1 MSIQKEE
8 RSENV
13 HSDFLSLLDFDRV
26 IALLK
31 EVAREWKDKALFHL
45 RIGEDSLKTD
55 DVDNITDLVGRLGGF
70 RELDY
75 IAAFA
80 GDQLMLT
87 ADFSNGQI
95 RFRSVETQVLNKF
108 VNYWSRVRKKIRY
121 RKDLVELATSIDGK
135 RFILSCLDDQGG
147 LSDIPKKPAKLDHS
161 YAISR
166 LESLG
171 MKHILLRFASFL
183 TNTQNEDGGW
193 GVQPDS
199 PSRVIPTAGAIMV
212 LAPVSPEEIKNRDAC
227 LSKAAGFLVSK
238 RKQDGTWE
246 DDKRNIKLTTIIST
260 IALLRIQ
267 RIEPSERRVPLF
279 FQKCVSE
286 IQVQKFD
293 SVLAR
298 NLKEMD
304 LLSKD
309 DILQILKNVAFDI
322 ENEYAFLSWS
332 SSIVTVTLL
341 ANLLLWVGVSPNDS
355 RIRSIYGFLVRSRNI
370 DGGWPLRIGEKSMLY
385 PTILCLDALKAI
397 SFQEQSGDVR
407 NRHQQS

>member
-8 RSENV
+8 KSENAY
-13 HSDFLSLLDFDRV
+13 SDFLSLLDFDRV

-55 DVDNITDLVGRLGGF
+55 NVDNITDLVGKLGGF

-80 GDQLMLT
+80 GDQFMLT
-87 ADFSNGQI
+87 ADFSGGQI
-95 RFRSVETQVLNKF
+95 RFRSVETQVLNKL
-108 VNYWSRVRKKIRY
+108 VNYWNRVCKKIGY

-135 RFILSCLDDQGG
+135 RFILSCLDAQGG
-147 LSDIPKKPAKLDHS
+147 LSDIPGKPTKLDHS
-161 YAISR
+161 YVISM

-193 GVQPDS
+193 GAQPGF
-199 PSRVIPTAGAIMV
+199 PSRVTPTAGAVMV
-212 LAPVSPEEIKNRDAC
+212 LASVSPEEIKNRDAC
-227 LSKAAGFLVSK
+227 LSKAESFLISK
-238 RKQDGTWE
+238 RRQDGTWE
-246 DDKRNIKLTTIIST
+246 DGKRHIMLPTIIST

-267 RIEPSERRVPLF
+267 RIEPSERRVLPLF
-279 FQKCVSE
+279 QKWLRSL
-286 IQVQKFD
+286 QLQKFD
-293 SVLAR
+293 SVLAK

-309 DILQILKNVAFDI
+309 DILSILKRVSFEI
-322 ENEYAFLSWS
+322 ESEYAFLSWS

-341 ANLLLWVGVSPNDS
+341 VKLLLWVGVTPNDS
-355 RIRSIYGFLVRSRNI
+355 RIRSIYGFLVKSRNR
-370 DGGWPLRIGEKSMLY
+370 DGGWPVTINNKSMLY

-397 SFQEQSGDVR
+397 SFQEQS
-407 NRHQQS
+407 